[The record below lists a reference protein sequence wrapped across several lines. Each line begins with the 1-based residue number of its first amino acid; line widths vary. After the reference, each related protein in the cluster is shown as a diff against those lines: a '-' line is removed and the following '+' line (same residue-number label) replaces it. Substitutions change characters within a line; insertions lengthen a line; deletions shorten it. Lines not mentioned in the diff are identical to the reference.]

1 MNKKLSGQCPC
12 GHFFGTFDDVRD
24 AIVNIRL
31 HFEFSHKNFLP
42 FGITDAEAL
51 ALLKKGLSQGKNLV
65 CSNNVCHLKQNRR
78 IAQQIT

>member
-1 MNKKLSGQCPC
+1 LNKKLSGQCPC
-12 GHFFGTFDDVRD
+12 GYFFGTFDDVRD

-51 ALLKKGLSQGKNLV
+51 ALLKKGLLQGKNLV
-65 CSNNVCHLKQNRR
+65 CSNNVCHLKQNRK
-78 IAQQIT
+78 IVQQMT